1 MPGYRLLLA
10 YDGTGFHGYARQP
23 EIRTVQGV
31 LEDALTGIV
40 GPTETFVAGRTDK
53 GVHATGQTVSFTTE
67 SSVDPARIMRSIN
80 RRIGPEISIL
90 AVVEVADTFHARF
103 SATGRAYRYQVLNRE
118 SPDPFRSAVS
128 WHLPHSLDIDA
139 MNEASVAFVGEH
151 DFASLCRKA
160 GDRSTV
166 RQVLWAYWRRVD
178 DLVEFSVAATAFC
191 HQMVRSMVAI
201 AVDIGRERV
210 EAGSVPAILA
220 AHDRRA
226 GRGAAPA
233 RGLTLV
239 AVSYPGESLPRP
251 EWVPEIA

>member
-23 EIRTVQGV
+23 EVRTVQGV
-31 LEDALTGIV
+31 LEEALTGVV

-53 GVHATGQTVSFTTE
+53 GVHATGQIVSFTTE
-67 SSVDPARIMRSIN
+67 TLVDPARIMRSVN
-80 RRIGPEISIL
+80 RRIGPEVSIL
-90 AVVEVADTFHARF
+90 DVAEVAETFHARF
-103 SATGRAYRYQVLNRE
+103 SATGRAYRYQILNRE
-118 SPDPFRSAVS
+118 SPDPFRSAVT
-128 WHLPHSLDIDA
+128 WHLPHSIDIDA
-139 MNEASVAFVGEH
+139 LNEASVGFVGEQ
-151 DFASLCRKA
+151 DFASLCRKS

-166 RQVLWAYWRRVD
+166 RKVLWAFWRRND
-178 DLVEFSVAATAFC
+178 ELVEFSVAATAFC

-201 AVDIGRERV
+201 AVDVGRERV
-210 EAGSVPAILA
+210 KAGSVPAMLVA
-220 AHDRRA
+220 RDRRA

-233 RGLTLV
+233 QGLTLV

>member
-1 MPGYRLLLA
+1 MPDYRLLLA

-23 EIRTVQGV
+23 EVRTVQGV
-31 LEDALTGIV
+31 LEEALTGVV

-53 GVHATGQTVSFTTE
+53 GVHATGQIVSFTTE
-67 SSVDPARIMRSIN
+67 SSVDPTQIMHSVN

-90 AVVEVADTFHARF
+90 DVAEVAEAFHARF
-103 SATGRAYRYQVLNRE
+103 SATGRAYRYQILNRE
-118 SPDPFRSAVS
+118 SPDPFRSAVT
-128 WHLPHSLDIDA
+128 WHLRHSIDVDA
-139 MNEASVAFVGEH
+139 MNEASAAFLGEQ

-166 RQVLWAYWRRVD
+166 RRVLWAFWRRND

-201 AVDIGRERV
+201 AVDVGRERV
-210 EAGSVPAILA
+210 KAGSIPAMLA
-220 AHDRRA
+220 ERDRRA

-233 RGLTLV
+233 HGLTLV

-251 EWVPEIA
+251 EWVLEIS